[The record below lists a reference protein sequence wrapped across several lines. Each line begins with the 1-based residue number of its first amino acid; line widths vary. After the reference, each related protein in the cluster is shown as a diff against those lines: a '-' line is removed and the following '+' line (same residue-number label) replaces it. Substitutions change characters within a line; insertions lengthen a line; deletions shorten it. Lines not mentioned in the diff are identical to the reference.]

1 MKTLNDLFEEM
12 LSYKDLI
19 KKPTDVVSVFV
30 SRNKKNSEWYIT
42 RKTVSFMAHDCDT
55 KIDEIVFH
63 VCQSTNV
70 AILKSC
76 FNDYKALGVINNVF

>member
-30 SRNKKNSEWYIT
+30 SRNKKIASGT
-42 RKTVSFMAHDCDT
+42 
-55 KIDEIVFH
+55 
-63 VCQSTNV
+63 
-70 AILKSC
+70 
-76 FNDYKALGVINNVF
+76 